1 MTGLTRRRRAAHQVL
16 LRRALSRSV
25 GRSQDATAFPD
36 CRDRDEGGIM
46 VLPSLSRD
54 PEYIKAMQCSQ
65 ERSSTRAVRKL
76 QRILAT
82 NPFKIPSER
91 KKAGKIPGLK
101 TMRNDSWRVHKQQGG
116 LCELKG

>member
-1 MTGLTRRRRAAHQVL
+1 
-16 LRRALSRSV
+16 
-25 GRSQDATAFPD
+25 
-36 CRDRDEGGIM
+36 M

-54 PEYIKAMQCSQ
+54 PQLVRAMQRSQ

-91 KKAGKIPGLK
+91 KKAGKIPELK
-101 TMRNDSWRVHKQQGG
+101 DMVKQQGG
-116 LCELKG
+116 LCFNC